1 MVIIL
6 DRCGARRLLFAFLVE
21 SAALGFAGALIGA
34 AICLLTPLL
43 DFRCVNFA
51 TGQEL
56 AFRFVPNLTNLG
68 LAILVGTVVGA
79 LGDIVPAIRAAR
91 VSPVQAMRG

>member
-1 MVIIL
+1 V
-6 DRCGARRLLFAFLVE
+6 RARILFAFLVE
-21 SAALGFAGALIGA
+21 SAVLGFAGALIGA

-56 AFRFVPNLTNLG
+56 AFRFVPNFTHLV
-68 LAILVGTVVGA
+68 LAILAGTVVGA
-79 LGDIVPAIRAAR
+79 FGGIVPPIRAAR
-91 VSPVQAMRG
+91 ISLVQAMLG